1 MTTIT
6 GARHPIMI

>member
-1 MTTIT
+1 MITIT